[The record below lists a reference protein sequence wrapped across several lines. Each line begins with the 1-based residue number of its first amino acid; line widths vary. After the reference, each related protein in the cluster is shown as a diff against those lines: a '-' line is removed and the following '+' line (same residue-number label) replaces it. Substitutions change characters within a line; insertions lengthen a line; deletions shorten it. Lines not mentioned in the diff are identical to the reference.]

1 MELWENPR
9 INNSSMFPLR
19 ALHTVGP
26 VSSALSRSELRP
38 LLLTGAERHRV
49 RREARVTACF
59 GAIFQRFVVGRDDKY
74 VNKAGCL
81 CRPGLFILTD
91 T

>member
-9 INNSSMFPLR
+9 KNNSSMFPLR

-26 VSSALSRSELRP
+26 VSSALFLSELGP
-38 LLLTGAERHRV
+38 LLTGAERHRV

-59 GAIFQRFVVGRDDKY
+59 GAIFQRFVVVSRDDKY
-74 VNKAGCL
+74 VNKAGCF

-91 T
+91 A